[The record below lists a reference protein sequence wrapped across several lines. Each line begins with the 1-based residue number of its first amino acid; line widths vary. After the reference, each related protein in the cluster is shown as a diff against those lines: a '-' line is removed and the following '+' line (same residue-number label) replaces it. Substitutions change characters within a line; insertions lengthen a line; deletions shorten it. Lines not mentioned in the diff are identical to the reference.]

1 MFVSEAMDAAPTRKT
16 TNMPAPKKPTPAPKT
31 DREALTALQ
40 AAALAYL
47 RSGDEATRHALAEA
61 LGVEA

>member
-1 MFVSEAMDAAPTRKT
+1 
-16 TNMPAPKKPTPAPKT
+16 MPAPKKPARAPKT

>member
-1 MFVSEAMDAAPTRKT
+1 M
-16 TNMPAPKKPTPAPKT
+16 T
-31 DREALTALQ
+31 DREALAALR

-47 RSGDEATRHALAEA
+47 CGCNEATRHALADA

>member
-1 MFVSEAMDAAPTRKT
+1 
-16 TNMPAPKKPTPAPKT
+16 MPAPKKPTPAPMN
-31 DREALTALQ
+31 DREALAALR